1 MVSDPGYISFSGPSL
16 PLSSGTSNGRQLEE
30 PQTGTTIPGS
40 GFDCA
45 GVKLLSY
52 LGFKPL

>member
-1 MVSDPGYISFSGPSL
+1 MVSYPGYISFSGPSL

-40 GFDCA
+40 AFDCA

-52 LGFKPL
+52 RGFKPL